1 MNWETDLLLF
11 TEPITMIRYFL
22 WASFALLA
30 TYSLI
35 LVTLIIK
42 KVNGVYVISSNV
54 VYCEYLGLWFRKTR
68 LNPKDVLL

>member
-54 VYCEYLGLWFRKTR
+54 VFL
-68 LNPKDVLL
+68 